1 MSIRLNFGRFSRIH
15 CKLFDVKL
23 LFGQL
28 VSVSRATHKVE
39 LEGKDI
45 RFGLLFPK
53 FGRRHTRVPAEV
65 TAQIRG

>member
-23 LFGQL
+23 LI
-28 VSVSRATHKVE
+28 
-39 LEGKDI
+39 EGKDI